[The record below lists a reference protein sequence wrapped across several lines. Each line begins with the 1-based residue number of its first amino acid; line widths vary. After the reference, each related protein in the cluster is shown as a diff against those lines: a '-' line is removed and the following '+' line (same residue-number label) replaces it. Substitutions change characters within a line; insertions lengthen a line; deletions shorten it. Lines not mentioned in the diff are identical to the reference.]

1 MLKVDLGELARKKR
15 LQIDETIPA
24 DHPATAGAGF
34 RLVAPLVLRL
44 EVQQGSGPG
53 PDEVIALGHV
63 AGEAEVLCRRCLA
76 PVHVPIDQE
85 VTLVF
90 RAGVSPAD
98 AEAEEI
104 YPLPERGNDLDLN
117 GALREHLLLAV
128 PEYLECQEAC
138 KGLCPHCGVNLNE
151 TTCSCAKGRSDD
163 RWAAL
168 KQLSNKD

>member
-15 LQIDETIPA
+15 LQIDKTIPA
-24 DHPATAGAGF
+24 DLAETEGAGF
-34 RLVAPLVLRL
+34 RLVAPLKLRL
-44 EVQQGSGPG
+44 EVQQAAR
-53 PDEVIALGHV
+53 EVIALGHV
-63 AGEAEVLCRRCLA
+63 EGEAEVACRRCLS
-76 PVHVPIDQE
+76 PVRVPIDQE

-90 RAGVSPAD
+90 REGVSQVE

-104 YPLPERGNDLDLN
+104 YPLPERGNELDLN

-128 PEYLECQEAC
+128 PEFLECQEAC

-151 TTCSCAKGRSDD
+151 TTCSCAQEQTDD
-163 RWAAL
+163 RWSAL

>member
-34 RLVAPLVLRL
+34 RLVAPLELHL
-44 EVQQGSGPG
+44 EAQPAASDV
-53 PDEVIALGHV
+53 VVLGHV
-63 AGEAEVLCRRCLA
+63 EGAAEVACRRCLE
-76 PVHVPIDQE
+76 PVRVPIEQD

-90 RAGVSPAD
+90 REGMTQVE
-98 AEAEEI
+98 AEAEEV
-104 YPLPERGNDLDLN
+104 YPLPERGNLLDLEP
-117 GALREHLLLAV
+117 ALREHLLLAV
-128 PEYLECQEAC
+128 PEFLECQEAC

-151 TTCSCAKGRSDD
+151 TTCSCGEARTDD

>member
-34 RLVAPLVLRL
+34 RLVAPLALRL
-44 EVQQGSGPG
+44 EVQQGSG
-53 PDEVIALGHV
+53 EVIARGHV
-63 AGEAEVLCRRCLA
+63 EGEAEVLCRRCLA
-76 PVHVPIDQE
+76 PVQVPIDQE

-90 RAGVSPAD
+90 REGVSPAE

-151 TTCSCAKGRSDD
+151 TTCSCAEGRSDD